1 VVVEMRR
8 ILVVLVLVLAAA
20 GWPVASG
27 RVQSSAAT
35 RSAAAGSLEADF
47 NNDGFADLAV
57 GAPFESIGGVVAG
70 GAVSVLYGT
79 PTGLAASGSQLFTQ
93 NSPGVV
99 GVAEEGDAFGR
110 ALAAG
115 DFNQDGVADL
125 AIGAPGEEVG
135 GVVGSGAINVLYGSA
150 GKLTGVGSQ
159 LFTQDSPGIVGA
171 AASGDFLGDALAAGD
186 FNNDSF
192 VDLAVG
198 AANEAIG
205 ASQGGGAV
213 NVLLGSA
220 GLLTG
225 VGSQLFTQ
233 DSPGVGDAAEDGD
246 SFGFAL
252 TAADFDNDTFAD
264 LAVGAPFEDAGAVTD
279 AGAVN
284 VLYGSASLLTGT
296 GSQLFTQGAAIGGTP
311 EAFDAFGW
319 ALAGSGPHSATT
331 SPATPASTSRT
342 QRTAPRH

>member
-1 VVVEMRR
+1 MRR
-8 ILVVLVLVLAAA
+8 ILVVLVLVLAAT
-20 GWPVASG
+20 GWPAASG
-27 RVQSSAAT
+27 RVQSPAAT

-57 GAPFESIGGVVAG
+57 GAPFESIGGIVAG

-79 PTGLAASGSQLFTQ
+79 PTGLATSGSQLFTQ

-115 DFNQDGVADL
+115 DFNQDAVADL

-135 GVVGSGAINVLYGSA
+135 GAVGSGAINVLYGSA
-150 GKLTGVGSQ
+150 GK
-159 LFTQDSPGIVGA
+159 
-171 AASGDFLGDALAAGD
+171 
-186 FNNDSF
+186 
-192 VDLAVG
+192 
-198 AANEAIG
+198 
-205 ASQGGGAV
+205 
-213 NVLLGSA
+213 
-220 GLLTG
+220 LTG

-296 GSQLFTQGAAIGGTP
+296 GSQLFAQGAAIGGTP

-331 SPATPASTSRT
+331 SPATSASTSRP
-342 QRTAPRH
+342 QRTRALMPSPHVLRDNRPDRPGRPSA